1 MIYVLSEDI
10 EVTGTAQTIETT
22 VTCQTPGTI
31 GNGLNEGAQL
41 QFIESVDGF
50 VSAIV
55 TETASGGVDA
65 EDEEVYRERIRNHAG
80 SNNQHFIGNE
90 KSQLLNQIEKM
101 RSDLKLW
108 ENNLGFLA
116 NSKQADL
123 LKEEFE
129 RKMDNTRKQIALL
142 EAKLRIL
149 NEASEQKEQE
159 TETKE

>member
-1 MIYVLSEDI
+1 
-10 EVTGTAQTIETT
+10 
-22 VTCQTPGTI
+22 
-31 GNGLNEGAQL
+31 
-41 QFIESVDGF
+41 
-50 VSAIV
+50 
-55 TETASGGVDA
+55 
-65 EDEEVYRERIRNHAG
+65 
-80 SNNQHFIGNE
+80 
-90 KSQLLNQIEKM
+90 M